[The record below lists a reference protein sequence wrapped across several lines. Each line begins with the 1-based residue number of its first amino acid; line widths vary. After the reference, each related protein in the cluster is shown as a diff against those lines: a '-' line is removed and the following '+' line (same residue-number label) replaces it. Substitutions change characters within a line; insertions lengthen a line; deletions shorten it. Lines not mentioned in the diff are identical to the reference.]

1 MADKKPIILKTY
13 NNTFSEFLKE
23 LCVIFPKNKEIKA
36 YKNSFSLASK
46 LTPKA
51 AIGVWEESVNKKYYD
66 DIMRGDLDYFLTL
79 DYSADLQDL
88 GENAAKTLEFIEAIK
103 KPLSDLDK
111 ANKDTAISYIQN
123 LCKLSYAYNNN

>member
-1 MADKKPIILKTY
+1 MADKKPIILKTF

-23 LCVIFPKNKEIKA
+23 LCGIFPKNKEIKA

-51 AIGVWEESVNKKYYD
+51 AIGVWNDSVNNKYYD

-79 DYSADLQDL
+79 DYSADLSDL
-88 GENAAKTLEFIEAIK
+88 GDTAAKTLEFIESIK

-111 ANKDTAISYIQN
+111 ANKDTSIAYIQN